1 MNYVSILAMTL
12 GMISVI
18 ITLQFIKYYDIFSK
32 KLTKLDKTCKGTNR
46 NLRGLIKIQNSLD
59 LSDDQIDLLFLE
71 NSDAIATL
79 LNNIK
84 NENDLDNT
92 EEFTNYV
99 YVNKNDRH
107 INYSNPSKN
116 INSSPKN
123 LCKIKTYEDDIQIAK
138 NSIENQESLL
148 TKKNEFNL
156 IGYQTTPSKYGLIF

>member
-46 NLRGLIKIQNSLD
+46 NLRGLIKIQNALD
-59 LSDDQIDLLFLE
+59 LSDDQIDLLFLR

-79 LNNIK
+79 LKNIK
-84 NENDLDNT
+84 NNVDDT
-92 EEFTNYV
+92 EEFTNYI
-99 YVNKNDRH
+99 YVNQNDRD
-107 INYSNPSKN
+107 INYSDPSIN
-116 INSSPKN
+116 IKSPAKN

-138 NSIENQESLL
+138 NSIENQKGLL
-148 TKKNEFNL
+148 ANKNEFNFM
-156 IGYQTTPSKYGLIF
+156 GYQTTPSKYGLIF